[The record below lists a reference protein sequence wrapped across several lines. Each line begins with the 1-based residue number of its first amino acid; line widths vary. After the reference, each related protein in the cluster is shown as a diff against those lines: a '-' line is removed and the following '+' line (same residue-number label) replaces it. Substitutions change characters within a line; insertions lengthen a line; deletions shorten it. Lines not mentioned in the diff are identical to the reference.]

1 MKNILLVIPYGS
13 VGGIERLAL
22 NFYNAYKKNGY
33 NVKAVK
39 IVKLKSDIIH
49 FGDDEIAFSE
59 SDLHTMSFVE
69 RLFFYFKAPFLLRKI
84 IKEHNI
90 THTVSFGDMSNVFSS
105 LSFTSEYKVASIHAL
120 KSIEFVNKAFLNT
133 IFKLSYRTSYTN
145 FDKVVCISEDIK
157 KDIVEKCN
165 FKFVNKLNVIYNP
178 HDVESIVEKSKETL
192 TREEEKIFENE
203 VVIFLGRLTCQKAPW
218 HLIKSFSLI
227 LKEKPNC
234 KLVIIG
240 DGDKNVENHCL
251 ELVNKLKIKESVFFL
266 GRKPNPYK
274 YLVKSKLIALSSF
287 YEGTPNVIVEAIALQ
302 IPIVSS
308 YCTNGIKELMSLTK
322 FKKVEELIY
331 TESGII
337 TPTFFKGNLEIPVD
351 DEITNEEI
359 QFGKAIKIVLEDVD
373 FKNCLVQNQNQL
385 LEKFDLDRVVQ
396 TYIEK

>member
-1 MKNILLVIPYGS
+1 MKNILLIIPYGS

-22 NFYNAYKKNGY
+22 NFYNSYKEKGY
-33 NVKAVK
+33 NVKAIK
-39 IVKLKSDIIH
+39 IVKLESDIIH

-59 SDLHTMSFVE
+59 SDLNTMSFVK
-69 RLFFYFKAPFLLRKI
+69 RLLFYFKAPFLARRI
-84 IKEHNI
+84 IKEHKI

-105 LSFTSEYKVASIHAL
+105 LTFTNEYKVASIHAL
-120 KSIEFVNKAFLNT
+120 KSIELVNKTFLNI
-133 IFKLSYRTSYTN
+133 IFKLSYRTSYAN
-145 FDKVVCISEDIK
+145 FDKVICISEDIK
-157 KDIVEKCN
+157 KDIIEKCN
-165 FKFVNKLNVIYNP
+165 FKFIEKLKVIYNP
-178 HDVESIVEKSKETL
+178 HDVKNIQEKARESL
-192 TREEEKIFENE
+192 TADEEKIFEND
-203 VVIFLGRLTCQKAPW
+203 VVIFLGRLSYQKAPW

-227 LKEKPNC
+227 LQEKPNC

-240 DGDKNVENHCL
+240 DGDKTVENHCL
-251 ELVNKLKIKESVFFL
+251 ELVDKLKIKESVFFL

-287 YEGTPNVIVEAIALQ
+287 YEGTPNVIVEAIALK

-308 YCTNGIKELMSLTK
+308 YCTNGIKELMSLDK
-322 FKKVEELIY
+322 FEQSGELIY

-337 TPTFFKGNLEIPVD
+337 TPTFFKGNLAIPVD
-351 DEITNEEI
+351 DEITDEEI
-359 QFGKAIKIVLEDVD
+359 QFGKAIKIVLDDAD